1 MNDHDRLQRY
11 SKLFGRHGQSD
22 PRGYQ
27 IYRTYRERLETITP
41 VEKHA
46 LTEFVRDINAVLE
59 GTLNAEYFGR
69 KWQLPIETTDDL
81 RLWIEERRSEAEEMY
96 SLMTEDQRAEIDSM
110 VSDVLL
116 ADSRLGADLLRMV
129 ENLIKSGDIP
139 QKTEVPDVFEH
150 GWDDEEDGSQEDGVG
165 GDGEGEGGEEEDD
178 VQEDEVDEDDE
189 EEWRRWMNR
198 HWAY

>member
-1 MNDHDRLQRY
+1 M
-11 SKLFGRHGQSD
+11 
-22 PRGYQ
+22 
-27 IYRTYRERLETITP
+27 YRTYRERLETITP
-41 VEKHA
+41 AEKHA
-46 LTEFVRDINAVLE
+46 LTEFVRDINDVLE

-96 SLMTEDQRAEIDSM
+96 SLMTEDQREEIDSM

-116 ADSRLGADLLRMV
+116 ADSRLGADLLRMTG
-129 ENLIKSGDIP
+129 NLINSGDIP

-150 GWDDEEDGSQEDGVG
+150 GWDDEEDGAG
-165 GDGEGEGGEEEDD
+165 GGGEEEDD
-178 VQEDEVDEDDE
+178 EEEDDAQEDETDEDDKEEDDE

-198 HWAY
+198 HWVY